1 MFPACVF
8 VSIVQ
13 TFHSAYLR
21 PNFHPFTSSF
31 ILFCVLIFL
40 YASVLSYFYFDI
52 RLCFLPSTIAD
63 LSLLTFLTLSKHHRL
78 RTVCKTIMRFD
89 MFRRRGAPPPSPLPP
104 SAYRSSSP
112 SSYTPSSP
120 SRWLSSDRPRTSAG
134 SEHNASRSS
143 SPSTSASSRAEF
155 IAVLQARMELM
166 EKVPTGSFSQSYAG
180 EFDVS
185 YSFIHPR
192 NGYYVLQS

>member
-1 MFPACVF
+1 
-8 VSIVQ
+8 
-13 TFHSAYLR
+13 
-21 PNFHPFTSSF
+21 
-31 ILFCVLIFL
+31 
-40 YASVLSYFYFDI
+40 
-52 RLCFLPSTIAD
+52 
-63 LSLLTFLTLSKHHRL
+63 
-78 RTVCKTIMRFD
+78 MRFD

-112 SSYTPSSP
+112 SSYTPSP

-134 SEHNASRSS
+134 SDHNASRSS

-185 YSFIHPR
+185 YSFRQALLRASRTKHVIAYLLYIFFSFLSTMRLSYLLLIFIISFSFCP
-192 NGYYVLQS
+192 YLCPALFVLPFSDAAR